1 MNGSLDGDVTRLESR
16 VTQLEAECQDHVVN
30 MAAIADERQ
39 TLTNQLSEL
48 SRRQRQV
55 RSDWLSESHDFI
67 IYAVVLTFEQCFV

>member
-1 MNGSLDGDVTRLESR
+1 
-16 VTQLEAECQDHVVN
+16 

-55 RSDWLSESHDFI
+55 RSDWLSKSHDFI
-67 IYAVVLTFEQCFV
+67 IYAVV